1 MTPSD
6 NFNEDLD
13 VIDAAADVV
22 VDMFLDPNQETANST
37 TLPKYEIMVWIAAF
51 GGKKPIGYNS
61 SLTNLPTYSLGGTNL
76 FASRSPPAL
85 HTSAD
90 RWIALYTPDPMAM
103 AKPSILGWLPLISP
117 ISTKTSL
124 HSYTIYGDRK

>member
-61 SLTNLPTYSLGGTNL
+61 SLTNLPTYSLGGANL
-76 FASRSPPAL
+76 YASRSPLAL

-90 RWIALYTPDPMAM
+90 R
-103 AKPSILGWLPLISP
+103 
-117 ISTKTSL
+117 
-124 HSYTIYGDRK
+124 